1 VQRHFIAVS
10 NEVTGVAVNDRYVF
24 WSNSGEDAIGRA
36 SLDGTDVDQRC
47 ISPRDVPLGNV
58 PEGLAVDGSHVYWT
72 NYPANTVAR
81 ATLNGSAL
89 DERFTHVE
97 GVPEGIA
104 VSGDSSSAST
114 GACRDRSKRPL
125 LLGTRDYL
133 PAYYAAGWGEAA
145 PAVVSNGGA
154 SASGTIY
161 GIHWSTWGGKV
172 AVGRGLHPT
181 FKPRGGY
188 YRRPVVIELRASQ
201 VRSCKPGRPFV
212 YTRFTV
218 RDQVRPGGPM
228 GKWYVWARN
237 MCVSYFR

>member
-1 VQRHFIAVS
+1 
-10 NEVTGVAVNDRYVF
+10 
-24 WSNSGEDAIGRA
+24 
-36 SLDGTDVDQRC
+36 
-47 ISPRDVPLGNV
+47 
-58 PEGLAVDGSHVYWT
+58 
-72 NYPANTVAR
+72 
-81 ATLNGSAL
+81 LNGTAL
-89 DERFTHVE
+89 DDRFTRGE

-104 VSGDSSSAST
+104 VSRDSSSAAT
-114 GACRDRSKRPL
+114 GACQDRSKPPP

-133 PAYYAAGWGEAA
+133 PAYYAAGWGEVA

-161 GIHWSTWGGKV
+161 GIHWSSWGGKV

-188 YRRPVVIELRASQ
+188 YPRPVVTELRAYR
-201 VRSCKPGRPFV
+201 VRRCEPGQRPV
-212 YTRFTV
+212 YTRFSV

-237 MCVSYFR
+237 ICVSYFG